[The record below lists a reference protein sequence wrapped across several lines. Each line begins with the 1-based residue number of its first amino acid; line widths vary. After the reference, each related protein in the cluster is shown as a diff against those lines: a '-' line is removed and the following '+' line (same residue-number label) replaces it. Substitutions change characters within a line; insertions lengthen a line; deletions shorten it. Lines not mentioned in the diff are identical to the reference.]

1 MAVGAEAQG
10 GGQSGGVEGLSG
22 SNNAFGKYQLFASL
36 GRGGMADVFL
46 AVARGP
52 MGFNKLAVVK
62 RLRAQL
68 ADDPSFRTM
77 FLDEAR
83 LAARLNHPNVVHT
96 YEVGEQDSIYFIAM
110 EYLEGQALNKVIS
123 EAVKTNK
130 VFDEVVCA
138 RIVSDAL
145 SGLHHAHDLK
155 DYDGRPL
162 QIIHRDISPHNVFV
176 TYGGV
181 TKLVDFGI
189 AKAALSSTETE
200 VGVLKGKVA
209 YMSPEQAMAGPI
221 DQRSDLFAMGIV
233 LWELLTRQRL
243 MTGDSAAATLHRLL
257 NSPIPTVS
265 SVRADVD
272 PELDAIVAKAL
283 EKDPKYRFQDALEM
297 RDALDTFIASS
308 GKGPRV
314 EDVGHTLSAMFQ
326 STREEVQKQI
336 QVHMEKIANAPP
348 PESAVMGKDNINKF
362 AGSGLQ
368 TGGSLPQLIGVS
380 GSGSGVVP
388 NYAPQYNGSVGQS
401 IPPRADG
408 TSPAIS
414 QAQQHEEKKSSAVLM
429 IIAAILAALLLG
441 VIALVVIGLK
451 HPQEG
456 TQTGPVVTGSGNA
469 LGGAQIGSQAGSQTG
484 AQAGVQGNGV
494 ATTAQGGAMGM
505 QTGAGGSSGA
515 TPSATDGASANSGST
530 ASTDTPTTKHHG
542 GGSHPQPA
550 HTAAPATATT
560 PAAPAA
566 EDGYL
571 TLDTYPWTKVSD
583 GSKVLGSTPLV
594 HVALSAG
601 SHTLTLENP
610 DQGIKQQTTL
620 TIKAGETV
628 SKRLG
633 LK

>member
-1 MAVGAEAQG
+1 MAASAAQQG

-22 SNNAFGKYQLFASL
+22 SNTAFGKYQLFASL

-52 MGFNKLAVVK
+52 MGFNKLAVIK

-96 YEVGEQDSIYFIAM
+96 YEVGEQDNIYFIAM

-257 NSPIPTVS
+257 NASIPTVS

-283 EKDPKYRFQDALEM
+283 EKDPKYRFQNALEM
-297 RDALDTFIASS
+297 RDALDTFISSS

-326 STREEVQKQI
+326 STREEVQKQV
-336 QVHMEKIANAPP
+336 QVHMEKIANTPP
-348 PESAVMGKDNINKF
+348 PEEPVMGADSVKRF
-362 AGSGLQ
+362 AGSGLG
-368 TGGSLPQLIGVS
+368 TGGSLPQLVGVS
-380 GSGSGVVP
+380 GSGSGVVA
-388 NYAPQYNGSVGQS
+388 NFAPGSYTGSVGQS

-414 QAQQHEEKKSSAVLM
+414 QGQQ
-429 IIAAILAALLLG
+429 
-441 VIALVVIGLK
+441 
-451 HPQEG
+451 QE
-456 TQTGPVVTGSGNA
+456 
-469 LGGAQIGSQAGSQTG
+469 
-484 AQAGVQGNGV
+484 
-494 ATTAQGGAMGM
+494 
-505 QTGAGGSSGA
+505 
-515 TPSATDGASANSGST
+515 
-530 ASTDTPTTKHHG
+530 
-542 GGSHPQPA
+542 
-550 HTAAPATATT
+550 
-560 PAAPAA
+560 
-566 EDGYL
+566 
-571 TLDTYPWTKVSD
+571 
-583 GSKVLGSTPLV
+583 
-594 HVALSAG
+594 
-601 SHTLTLENP
+601 
-610 DQGIKQQTTL
+610 
-620 TIKAGETV
+620 
-628 SKRLG
+628 
-633 LK
+633 

>member
-1 MAVGAEAQG
+1 MALGAAEQG
-10 GGQSGGVEGLSG
+10 GEKVEGLSG
-22 SNNAFGKYQLFASL
+22 NNTFGKYQLFASL

-68 ADDPSFRTM
+68 ADDPAFRTM

-96 YEVGEQDSIYFIAM
+96 YEVGEQDSVYFIAM
-110 EYLEGQALNKVIS
+110 EYLEGQALNKVIH

-130 VFDEVVCA
+130 VFDELVCA

-162 QIIHRDISPHNVFV
+162 SIIHRDISPHNVFL

-257 NSPIPTVS
+257 SLPIPTVS
-265 SVRADVD
+265 SVRTDVD

-297 RDALDTFIASS
+297 RDALDTYIQSS
-308 GKGPRV
+308 GKGPRA
-314 EDVGHTLSAMFQ
+314 EEVGHTISTMFQ

-336 QVHMEKIANAPP
+336 QTHMEKIATAPTV
-348 PESAVMGKDNINKF
+348 EVAAMGADSVNKF
-362 AGSGLQ
+362 QGSGLG

-388 NYAPQYNGSVGQS
+388 NYSPAYSGSVGQS

-414 QAQQHEEKKSSAVLM
+414 QQQQQQEQKKSGAVLV
-429 IIAAILAALLLG
+429 IIAAILGALLLG
-441 VIALVVIGLK
+441 VIALVVIGLR
-451 HPQEG
+451 HPSTDPQANG
-456 TQTGPVVTGSGNA
+456 
-469 LGGAQIGSQAGSQTG
+469 AGSSSNGLANGGPQVGAANSQQGQGQGTG
-484 AQAGVQGNGV
+484 LGLQGTVAGSATAPVPIDATNGGKIPVTADTSKRQQGNGTRTNGV
-494 ATTAQGGAMGM
+494 HT
-505 QTGAGGSSGA
+505 SV
-515 TPSATDGASANSGST
+515 TPPPPPPPSEPDGF
-530 ASTDTPTTKHHG
+530 
-542 GGSHPQPA
+542 
-550 HTAAPATATT
+550 
-560 PAAPAA
+560 
-566 EDGYL
+566 L
-571 TLDTYPWTKVSD
+571 TLDTYPWTKVSE
-583 GSKVLGSTPLV
+583 GSKTIGTTPIV
-594 HVALSAG
+594 HVSLSAG

-610 DQGIKQQTTL
+610 DQGIKQQTTV
-620 TIKAGETV
+620 TIKSGETV
-628 SKRLG
+628 TKRLG

>member
-110 EYLEGQALNKVIS
+110 EYLEGQALNKVIH

-265 SVRADVD
+265 SVRTDVD

-297 RDALDTFIASS
+297 RDALDTFISSS

-348 PESAVMGKDNINKF
+348 PEEPVMGAESVRKF
-362 AGSGLQ
+362 SGSGLG
-368 TGGSLPQLIGVS
+368 TGGSLPQLVGVS

-388 NYAPQYNGSVGQS
+388 NYAPAYSGSVGQS
-401 IPPRADG
+401 IPPRADLPPG
-408 TSPAIS
+408 H
-414 QAQQHEEKKSSAVLM
+414 AQTAEEKKSGAVLI
-429 IIAAILAALLLG
+429 IIAAILGALLLG

-451 HPQEG
+451 HPATDG
-456 TQTGPVVTGSGNA
+456 TQVAAGSGSGAA
-469 LGGAQIGSQAGSQTG
+469 LGGAQSGLPAGQGSAGALGIQGGVQTG
-484 AQAGVQGNGV
+484 AIASGGVVPAGTDTSN
-494 ATTAQGGAMGM
+494 
-505 QTGAGGSSGA
+505 GA
-515 TPSATDGASANSGST
+515 TASNGST
-530 ASTDTPTTKHHG
+530 TTKHSG
-542 GGSHPQPA
+542 GGHSQQTHSTP
-550 HTAAPATATT
+550 PATATT
-560 PAAPAA
+560 PPAPAA

-610 DQGIKQQTTL
+610 DQGIKQQTTV

>member
-1 MAVGAEAQG
+1 MAASAEAQG

-283 EKDPKYRFQDALEM
+283 EKDPKYRFQNALEM

-326 STREEVQKQI
+326 STREEVQKQV

-348 PESAVMGKDNINKF
+348 PESAVMGRDNVNKF

-388 NYAPQYNGSVGQS
+388 NYAPQYSGSVGQS

-414 QAQQHEEKKSSAVLM
+414 QQQQQEEKKSSAVLM

-441 VIALVVIGLK
+441 VIALVFIGLK
-451 HPQEG
+451 HPAGENPV
-456 TQTGPVVTGSGNA
+456 GPVASNGGNA
-469 LGGAQIGSQAGSQTG
+469 VNGVGSSGVGTTG
-484 AQAGVQGNGV
+484 AGVGQGVQG
-494 ATTAQGGAMGM
+494 ATGLQGIQG
-505 QTGAGGSSGA
+505 TSSGTA
-515 TPSATDGASANSGST
+515 PVGTDSSSANGNGST
-530 ASTDTPTTKHHG
+530 ASADTTKHPHG
-542 GGSHPQPA
+542 GGGSSHPQTT

-571 TLDTYPWTKVSD
+571 TLDTYPWTKVTSD
-583 GSKVLGSTPLV
+583 NGKVLGSTPLV
-594 HVALSAG
+594 HVALPAG

-610 DQGIKQQTTL
+610 DQGIKQQTTV

>member
-297 RDALDTFIASS
+297 RDALDTFISSS

-326 STREEVQKQI
+326 STREEVQKQV

-348 PESAVMGKDNINKF
+348 PESAVMGRDTVNKF
-362 AGSGLQ
+362 SGSGLA

-401 IPPRADG
+401 IPPRADFAPG
-408 TSPAIS
+408 MTGQTSA
-414 QAQQHEEKKSSAVLM
+414 EEKKSSAVLM
-429 IIAAILAALLLG
+429 IIAAILGALLLG
-441 VIALVVIGLK
+441 VIALVFIGLK
-451 HPQEG
+451 HPQEVP
-456 TQTGPVVTGSGNA
+456 QTGPVATSSGNA
-469 LGGAQIGSQAGSQTG
+469 LGGAQ
-484 AQAGVQGNGV
+484 AGVQPGSTASAIAQNP
-494 ATTAQGGAMGM
+494 TTGIQTAAPGS
-505 QTGAGGSSGA
+505 TGAAPAGGDTA
-515 TPSATDGASANSGST
+515 NANSGST
-530 ASTDTPTTKHHG
+530 AAVETSTKHHG
-542 GGSHPQPA
+542 GGTSHPQPA
-550 HTAAPATATT
+550 HTAAQPTATAA
-560 PAAPAA
+560 PEPAA
-566 EDGYL
+566 ENGFL

-620 TIKAGETV
+620 TIKAGETL